1 MRHIRQFIL
10 LCGLLLIAHTTIAQV
25 GVKISQMRPKGDI
38 GEYFK
43 KNISYDIYYYIG
55 TLNDHLRSRVGVM
68 YAQSTSRL
76 DTFNVYAVKG
86 SGSSALILPGYEVYH
101 KLGIM
106 GLYIDE
112 DLRIIRRRGVTI
124 FAGLGLMVGKA
135 HMEYDQGYES
145 IITVSNAKV
154 DNTIFGL
161 RFNAS
166 VNYKISNHFE
176 VFAAATHN
184 ALTVTDWSAS
194 YANTCYGL
202 GLNYTIKGKTDNKNK
217 TGK

>member
-1 MRHIRQFIL
+1 MRQLRQNIL
-10 LCGLLLIAHTTIAQV
+10 LCGLLLITNVTTAQV

-43 KNISYDIYYYIG
+43 KNVAYDIYYYIR
-55 TLNDHLRSRVGVM
+55 TLNDHLRSRVGIM
-68 YAQSTSRL
+68 YTQSTSRL
-76 DTFNVYAVKG
+76 DTFHVYAIKG

-101 KLGIM
+101 KLRIT

-112 DLRIIRRRGVTI
+112 DLRIIRRYGFTI

-135 HMEYDQGYES
+135 HMEYDQGYEGMGMA
-145 IITVSNAKV
+145 SNAKV
-154 DNTIFGL
+154 DNTLFGL

-166 VNYKISNHFE
+166 LNYKINNHFE

-202 GLNYTIKGKTDNKNK
+202 GLNYTIKDKTDHKNK
-217 TGK
+217 TEK